1 MAKVSI
7 IIPVYNVEK
16 YIKQCLNSFISQTFD
31 DIEII
36 LIDDKSP
43 DRCPEICDE
52 YAKRDG
58 RVIVVHHQ
66 QNKGTNGAIVSG
78 LRQATSDYIMFADS
92 DDFAATDYV
101 ETFYSTIT
109 KNKVDCVS
117 SGFTEYYEKET
128 RPVYRA
134 FDKTYSKQEI
144 ETGLINPFYQDIESI
159 SKTFGA
165 SRWAKIYNT
174 EKLRIASKGVNPKLI
189 MGEDLDLNIRF
200 LMLCDSVHT
209 ISDYGGYYYR
219 CSREQSTTNRYDVK
233 LFEQTE
239 LMLTELE
246 RFGKEIGKDISKIR
260 KINDSTHVFH
270 EIEKCL
276 KSKTEAEE
284 KVGFINC
291 MLTKLSKQ
299 LLLENSSHE
308 AFLYLNSDLILDDK
322 LLLCHS
328 ILKRIEQSE
337 ALLPEQKNRYYI
349 DLIFR
354 FVESSIPLADII
366 EQVQTIKNNLTDQRC
381 ILEFA
386 KTQSINGKISCWLI
400 YLGLESVLVK
410 ILSLKK

>member
-7 IIPVYNVEK
+7 VIPVYNVEK

-36 LIDDKSP
+36 LIDDKSF

-52 YAKRDG
+52 YAARDE
-58 RVIVVHHQ
+58 RVVVLHHE
-66 QNKGTNGAIVSG
+66 QNNGTNGAIVSG
-78 LRQATSDYIMFADS
+78 LKLATSDYIMFADS
-92 DDFAATDYV
+92 DDFVATDYV
-101 ETFYSTIT
+101 ETFYSSIT

-117 SGFTEYYEKET
+117 SGYTEYYEKET

-144 ETGLINPFYQDIESI
+144 ETLLINPFYQDIESI

-174 EKLRIASKGVNPKLI
+174 EKLRKASKGVNPNLI

-209 ISDYGGYYYR
+209 ISDYSGYYYR
-219 CSREQSTTNRYDVK
+219 CLREQSTTNRYDIK

-239 LMLTELE
+239 LMLFELE
-246 RFGKEIGKDISKIR
+246 RFGKQNGKDISNIR
-260 KINDSTHVFH
+260 KINDSTYVFH

-276 KSKTEAEE
+276 KSKTETAG
-284 KVGFINC
+284 KVGFIGG
-291 MLTKLSKQ
+291 MLTKLSPK
-299 LLLENSSHE
+299 LVLENSSHE
-308 AFLYLNSDLILDDK
+308 VFLYLNSNLELFEK
-322 LLLCHS
+322 LSFCRGVLN
-328 ILKRIEQSE
+328 RIEQSNIVS
-337 ALLPEQKNRYYI
+337 AEQKNRYYI
-349 DLIFR
+349 DIMFR
-354 FVESSIPLADII
+354 FIESSIPFEDVAGQI
-366 EQVQTIKNNLTDQRC
+366 QTIKNNLSDKRY
-381 ILEFA
+381 ILKFS
-386 KTQSINGKISCWLI
+386 KTQSFNGKISCWLI
-400 YLGLESVLVK
+400 YFGLESILVK

>member
-1 MAKVSI
+1 MASVSI
-7 IIPVYNVEK
+7 VIPVFNVEK

-36 LIDDKSP
+36 LIDDKSV

-52 YAKRDG
+52 YAKRDE
-58 RVIVVHHQ
+58 RVVVFHHE

-78 LRQATSDYIMFADS
+78 LKLATSDYIMFADS
-92 DDFAATDYV
+92 DDFVATDYV
-101 ETFYSTIT
+101 ETFYSSII

-117 SGFTEYYEKET
+117 SGYTEYYEKET

-134 FDKTYSKQEI
+134 FDKTYFKQEI
-144 ETGLINPFYQDIESI
+144 EAQLINPFYQDIESI

-174 EKLRIASKGVNPKLI
+174 EKLRKASKGVNPKLI

-200 LMLCDSVHT
+200 LTLCDSVHT

-219 CSREQSTTNRYDVK
+219 CSREQSTTNRYDLK

-239 LMLTELE
+239 LMLSELE
-246 RFGKEIGKDISKIR
+246 RFGIENGKDISKIR

-276 KSKTEAEE
+276 KSKTETVG
-284 KVGFINC
+284 KVGFIC
-291 MLTKLSKQ
+291 GMLTKLSPQ

-308 AFLYLNSDLILDDK
+308 VFLYLNSNLELSEKIS
-322 LLLCHS
+322 LCHDV
-328 ILKRIEQSE
+328 LKRIDQSE
-337 ALLPEQKNRYYI
+337 TLSLEQKNNYYI
-349 DLIFR
+349 DIIFR
-354 FVESSIPLADII
+354 FVESSMNFEDVSGQIQL
-366 EQVQTIKNNLTDQRC
+366 IKNNLSDKKY
-381 ILEFA
+381 ILNFA
-386 KTQSINGKISCWLI
+386 KTQPVNGKISCWLI
-400 YLGLESVLVK
+400 YLGLESVLFK